1 MNSTRRD
8 FLAKTGLAGA
18 GLMAANFLRGATP
31 AKASTANTG
40 RGARAQHFNMCG
52 YAAPKLEKVRLGLV
66 GVGSRGTSAIT
77 RLKAIEGLEIKALCD
92 IDPGQIS
99 AALKKLEGTTHK
111 P

>member
-8 FLAKTGLAGA
+8 FLAQTGLVGT
-18 GLMAANFLRGATP
+18 GLIAANFLRGAATP
-31 AKASTANTG
+31 GTASRATAG
-40 RGARAQHFNMCG
+40 RSQHFNMCG

-92 IDPGQIS
+92 IDPAQI
-99 AALKKLEGTTHK
+99 AGAVKKLEG
-111 P
+111 